1 MSIGP
6 ATYEKPESTSV
17 YQPQGKKGVTAST
30 KEGKDEGEGGGHTH
44 EYFDKSL
51 EDPAKKELTDLN
63 DERANKTINDKKLN
77 EKRSLDENMLLKRN
91 IKSAD
96 ISP

>member
-1 MSIGP
+1 M
-6 ATYEKPESTSV
+6 
-17 YQPQGKKGVTAST
+17 TAST
-30 KEGKDEGEGGGHTH
+30 KEGKDEGEGGHTH

-51 EDPAKKELTDLN
+51 EDPTKKDLADLN

-77 EKRSLDENMLLKRN
+77 EKRSLDEEVLLKRN

-96 ISP
+96 LSPSSVKRIEVDDLQQYGIIEDNDEAP